1 MALTSN
7 STALTRSDFD
17 EPEFRWGI
25 LGTGGIAKAFAR
37 DLSFFNNHIVQAVG
51 SRSSE
56 KATDF
61 ALEFP
66 GCTPYGSYE
75 ELVADPM
82 IDAVYVATPHP
93 QHVTNTLLALNAG
106 KPVLCEKP
114 FAVNAV
120 EAKAMV
126 ASARANNVALLE
138 AMWTRFLPHI
148 AQVRELLASGVIGE
162 IVNVEADHGQYLID
176 HENPRLTE
184 PSLAGGA
191 LLDLGIYPV
200 SFAHMVLGAPARITA
215 TGVLTEKGVDS
226 QTSTIF
232 DYENGAQ
239 AVLTTTLITGTP
251 CRATIAGTLGR
262 IEIDRTFY
270 NPANMRLVMQDGT
283 TTEYPNTYKGH
294 GLREQAAELERM
306 VRNGEIES
314 PLLTH
319 KMSIEIL
326 QSLDEI
332 RNQIGLRYPFEN

>member
-1 MALTSN
+1 MARTSN

-319 KMSIEIL
+319 KMSIEIM

-332 RNQIGLRYPFEN
+332 RIQIGLRYPFEN